1 MAEETRLSTEEVRNI
16 ALLARVGM
24 TDEETELMRGQLS
37 NILENIDRLR
47 QVDTEGVE
55 PTGHSVDLR
64 TVLRADEARESLPRD
79 DVLANAPRNEGEF
92 IRVRAVLE

>member
-1 MAEETRLSTEEVRNI
+1 MAEETRLSAEEVRHI

-24 TDEETELMRGQLS
+24 TDEETERMRGQLS
-37 NILENIDRLR
+37 DIIESIDRLR
-47 QVDTEGVE
+47 EVDTEGVE

-64 TVLRADEARESLPRD
+64 TVMREDEPRESLPRD
-79 DVLANAPRNEGEF
+79 DVLANAPRDEGGF

>member
-1 MAEETRLSTEEVRNI
+1 MAEETRLSTQEVRNI

-37 NILENIDRLR
+37 NILESIDRLR
-47 QVDTEGVE
+47 QVDTVGVE
-55 PTGHSVDLR
+55 PTGHSVELR
-64 TVLRADEARESLPRD
+64 TVMRQDESRASRPRD
-79 DVLANAPRNEGEF
+79 ELLANAPRLEGEF